1 MSKCKFCDKRSERP
15 CLNVEW
21 CELMLVDCA
30 TPETT
35 QTVETILQERGSTHG
50 SYRLQGSFACSLK
63 AHFRAQEGYSQLELW
78 QKDALD
84 MIAVKISRILH
95 GNPMT
100 KDHWDD
106 IAGYATLCSKEIERD
121 GIAVDGKKA

>member
-1 MSKCKFCDKRSERP
+1 MTQA
-15 CLNVEW
+15 VE
-21 CELMLVDCA
+21 
-30 TPETT
+30 
-35 QTVETILQERGSTHG
+35 QILEQRGSTHG
-50 SYRLQGSFACSLK
+50 NYRLQGSFAAALK
-63 AHFRAQEGYSQLELW
+63 SHFRAQEGYQQLDAW

-106 IAGYATLCSKEIERD
+106 IAGYATLCSKEIEKD
-121 GIAVDGKKA
+121 SVIVGSN